1 MTTAKEIF
9 NYINGMTN
17 QSFYKNVDNQS
28 IADDKLNDVVKSL
41 NENSLAY
48 KIATSG
54 AKNFTDKQ
62 LWVIS
67 FELLNNL
74 QFTSKVAEFNSEL
87 IAIQN
92 RKATNKVNNKAL
104 KARATAERQEKLA
117 KLRAELGYN

>member
-9 NYINGMTN
+9 NYIYGMTN
-17 QSFYKNVDNQS
+17 QSFYKNSTNQS
-28 IADDKLNDVVKSL
+28 ISDDKLNDVVKSL

-54 AKNFTDKQ
+54 ASTFTDKQ

-67 FELLNNL
+67 FELLNNV

-92 RKATNKVNNKAL
+92 RKANNKVNNKAL